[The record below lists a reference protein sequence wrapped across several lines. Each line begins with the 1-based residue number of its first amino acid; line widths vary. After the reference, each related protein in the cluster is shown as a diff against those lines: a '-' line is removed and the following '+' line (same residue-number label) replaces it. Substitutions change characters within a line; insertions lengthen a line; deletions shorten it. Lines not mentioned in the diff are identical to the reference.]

1 MRPGRY
7 SVLTVVALLMVVAVP
22 AGAAVPDTCTS
33 GPVSQASASAPLIV
47 DPAGDWTD
55 YGQVHQNRTD
65 LRAVWVGV
73 GQPTAEGVA
82 QYTVNLQVADLAL
95 HPVNATYYVVY
106 NGSRGA
112 QFAAAQGYPDGTFRF
127 RYGDIATSVTGGR
140 LYNQTATATGTSDTA
155 NGIISINVPATEFPG
170 PSADGKAVPL
180 DVNEATSNIIVGSP
194 ERLPTPD
201 GVPKQGFVYAADD
214 VVNADFCDAI
224 LHEATPA
231 PTPTPSPT
239 P

>member
-1 MRPGRY
+1 MRPGR
-7 SVLTVVALLMVVAVP
+7 SFALITTALLIAAVLP

-65 LRAVWVGV
+65 LRAVWVGA
-73 GQPTAEGVA
+73 GQPTSDGVA

-106 NGSRGA
+106 TGSRGA

-127 RYGDIATSVTGGR
+127 RYGDIGTSVTGGR
-140 LYNQTATATGTSDTA
+140 LYNQTATTTGTSDTA
-155 NGIISINVPATEFPG
+155 NGVISINVPASEFPP

-180 DVNEATSNIIVGSP
+180 EVTEATTNIIVGSP

-201 GVPKQGFVYAADD
+201 GAPKQGFVYAADD
-214 VVNADFCDAI
+214 AANADFCEAI
-224 LHEATPA
+224 LHEAAPA
-231 PTPTPSPT
+231 PTPTPT